1 MCKGKR
7 DRGGKEKVGETVR
20 VEEDGEREM
29 VIY

>member
-1 MCKGKR
+1 MCKGER

-20 VEEDGEREM
+20 VEEDSEREM